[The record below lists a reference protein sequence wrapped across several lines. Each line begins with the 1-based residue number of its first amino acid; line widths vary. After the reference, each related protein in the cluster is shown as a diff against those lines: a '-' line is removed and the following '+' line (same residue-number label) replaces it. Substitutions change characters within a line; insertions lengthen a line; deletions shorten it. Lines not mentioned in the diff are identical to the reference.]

1 MFTILYYTDFRTYI
15 VFRMAV
21 LHRALFTW
29 FVLLVFLILLVL
41 RLDLRIQ
48 WNWFIVFIPLWFYDS
63 ILLSY
68 VFLNMMSYCRS
79 GHEALSSS
87 VQRKLYYLLAII
99 LKLISQAILCLKLEN
114 VVSNISTLYVMIPLW
129 FLIPF
134 ILSDVFMILIKSS
147 RSRYL

>member
-1 MFTILYYTDFRTYI
+1 
-15 VFRMAV
+15 MAV

-41 RLDLRIQ
+41 RLDQRIQ
-48 WNWFIVFIPLWFYDS
+48 WSWFIVFVPIWLYDL
-63 ILLSY
+63 ILLIY
-68 VFLNMMSYCRS
+68 VFINMMSYCRS
-79 GHEALSSS
+79 GHEALSNS

-99 LKLISQAILCLKLEN
+99 LKLMSLVILCLKLEN
-114 VVSNISTLYVMIPLW
+114 TVSNISTLYVMIPLW

-134 ILSDVFMILIKSS
+134 ILSDVFMTLIKSS